1 MALLRCFVVTGE
13 IVAPVT
19 RCRLV
24 RYVNTF
30 SEHRRGRWMLAA
42 IAFAD
47 SSFPPI
53 PPGSLRKHFP
63 ADPKGGIA
71 PPELLDKISPMPV
84 DIKGSGHMHF
94 GAYAS
99 TDWTTCGSAAPAA
112 PPVGAGPLGRSL
124 AGGLRR
130 G

>member
-13 IVAPVT
+13 IVAPVM

-30 SEHRRGRWMLAA
+30 SEHRCGRWVLAA

-47 SSFPPI
+47 SSFLPI
-53 PPGSLRKHFP
+53 PPGSSRRHFP

-84 DIKGSGHMHF
+84 YIKGSGHMHF
-94 GAYAS
+94 GAYGEGQRRQS
-99 TDWTTCGSAAPAA
+99 SDHSISSNLTDP
-112 PPVGAGPLGRSL
+112 
-124 AGGLRR
+124 
-130 G
+130 

>member
-13 IVAPVT
+13 IVAPVM

-30 SEHRRGRWMLAA
+30 SEHRCGRWVLAA

-47 SSFPPI
+47 SSFLPI
-53 PPGSLRKHFP
+53 PPGSSRRHFP

-84 DIKGSGHMHF
+84 DIKESGHMHF
-94 GAYAS
+94 GAYGEGRRRRS
-99 TDWTTCGSAAPAA
+99 SDHSISSNLTDP
-112 PPVGAGPLGRSL
+112 
-124 AGGLRR
+124 
-130 G
+130 

>member
-30 SEHRRGRWMLAA
+30 SEHRCGRWVLAA

-47 SSFPPI
+47 SSFLPI
-53 PPGSLRKHFP
+53 PPDLLLVPMALVRPKQIWTLSLICTTFRST
-63 ADPKGGIA
+63 GIRQ
-71 PPELLDKISPMPV
+71 S
-84 DIKGSGHMHF
+84 
-94 GAYAS
+94 
-99 TDWTTCGSAAPAA
+99 C
-112 PPVGAGPLGRSL
+112 
-124 AGGLRR
+124 
-130 G
+130 

>member
-13 IVAPVT
+13 IVAPVM

-24 RYVNTF
+24 RYVKTF
-30 SEHRRGRWMLAA
+30 SEHRCGRWVLAA

-47 SSFPPI
+47 SSFLPI
-53 PPGSLRKHFP
+53 PPGSSRRHFP

-94 GAYAS
+94 GAY
-99 TDWTTCGSAAPAA
+99 GE
-112 PPVGAGPLGRSL
+112 GR
-124 AGGLRR
+124 RR
-130 G
+130 QSSDHSISSNLKDP

>member
-24 RYVNTF
+24 RYVKTF
-30 SEHRRGRWMLAA
+30 SEHRCGRWVLAA

-47 SSFPPI
+47 SSFLPI
-53 PPGSLRKHFP
+53 PPGSSRRHFP

-84 DIKGSGHMHF
+84 DIKGER
-94 GAYAS
+94 ANA
-99 TDWTTCGSAAPAA
+99 
-112 PPVGAGPLGRSL
+112 
-124 AGGLRR
+124 LRR
-130 G
+130 IWRRAATSIE

>member
-1 MALLRCFVVTGE
+1 MNTAPLATGELVFHLLRCFVVTGG

-24 RYVNTF
+24 RYVKTF
-30 SEHRRGRWMLAA
+30 SEHRCGRWVLAA

-47 SSFPPI
+47 SSFLPT
-53 PPGSLRKHFP
+53 PPGSSRRHFP

-84 DIKGSGHMHF
+84 DIKGERAH
-94 GAYAS
+94 A
-99 TDWTTCGSAAPAA
+99 
-112 PPVGAGPLGRSL
+112 
-124 AGGLRR
+124 LRR
-130 G
+130 IWRRAATSIE